1 MWTRCYVSPMEVT
14 ISPSGNCSS
23 FHFTNLLMFFCWHSY
38 NWYVAFSDLP
48 PQCQLMPA
56 LMSYSHPLA
65 PYSHS
70 THTILSHPLTPY
82 SHSIHTQ
89 SHPTLTPFTPT
100 HTLLSLNSH
109 YSHSTHTLLTLT
121 HILSHPLKPYSH
133 PIHTPLTPYTYS
145 AYMECPKSG
154 ANGCPTSGILWSS

>member
-1 MWTRCYVSPMEVT
+1 MEVT

-23 FHFTNLLMFFCWHSY
+23 FHFTNLLMFFYWHSY

-56 LMSYSHPLA
+56 LMSYSQPLA
-65 PYSHS
+65 PYSH
-70 THTILSHPLTPY
+70 TH
-82 SHSIHTQ
+82 

-109 YSHSTHTLLTLT
+109 YSHSTHTLLKSLT
-121 HILSHPLKPYSH
+121 PSHTHSYPLKPRSP